1 MNSRTLLSGYQLM
14 FFGRLKN
21 QSAIETFEVDLNSDA
36 PVEYNP
42 DDDLKQAISTF
53 KMSFISSNLNNLSSP
68 IHSAFLASGKFS
80 YKYLIFSW
88 HFSWK

>member
-1 MNSRTLLSGYQLM
+1 M

-42 DDDLKQAISTF
+42 EDELKQAISTF

-68 IHSAFLASGKFS
+68 IHSAFLASGKFL
-80 YKYLIFSW
+80 KIFNHHSW
-88 HFSWK
+88 LSSAIFQPAI